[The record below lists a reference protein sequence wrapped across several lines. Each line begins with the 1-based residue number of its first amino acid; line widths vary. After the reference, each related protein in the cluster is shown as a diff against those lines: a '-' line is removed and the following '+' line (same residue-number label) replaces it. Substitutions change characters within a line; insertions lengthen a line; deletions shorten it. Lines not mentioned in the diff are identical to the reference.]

1 MTATVN
7 KSNLLPSPSP
17 LEIMGVATLFRERG
31 RGEEEVLH
39 FVQQRQRRTLDKSAT

>member
-17 LEIMGVATLFRERG
+17 LEIKGEATLFRG
-31 RGEEEVLH
+31 GGGGEEVLH

>member
-17 LEIMGVATLFRERG
+17 LEIMGEATLFREGGGGGGG
-31 RGEEEVLH
+31 RGGISYNNGNVVL
-39 FVQQRQRRTLDKSAT
+39 